1 MKNQRLRQA
10 RKATGLSRN
19 QLAILMHKSPHTIKS
34 WETTARQPRT
44 LREVE
49 RLCDLLGITV
59 TWYLTGQPPMKPI
72 LPSEKEKELLALFSE
87 LTDEQKEAVLEIM
100 KVMVH

>member
-10 RKATGLSRN
+10 RKAAGLSRN
-19 QLAILMHKSPHTIKS
+19 QLAKIMHKSPHTIKS

-49 RLCDLLGITV
+49 RLCDFLGITV
-59 TWYLTGQPPMKPI
+59 AWYLTGQPPMRPI
-72 LPSEKEKELLALFSE
+72 LPSEKEKELLTLFSE
-87 LTDEQKEAVLEIM
+87 LTDHQKEAVLE
-100 KVMVH
+100 VMRVMN

>member
-10 RKATGLSRN
+10 RKAAGLSRN
-19 QLAILMHKSPHTIKS
+19 QLAKLMHKSPHTIKS

-59 TWYLTGQPPMKPI
+59 TWYLAGQPPMSIISKP
-72 LPSEKEKELLALFSE
+72 KEQELLSLFSE
-87 LTDEQKEAVLEIM
+87 LDDRQQEAILELM
-100 KVMVH
+100 RSMN